1 MPRYG
6 ASKTDI
12 GIAAGNLGASLLGGF
27 GRRQGQMDGYR
38 QLVNMTQAEQNQLE
52 NDELR
57 RVASLDPYQQTF
69 NDMGLIGAE
78 AEKYR
83 QAMTTGQIPE
93 GLDTEKLRQGLAL
106 FNVYQ
111 RGGKVSDVEKALG
124 DAHRNYIGR
133 QVTPDNIANI
143 GGMIGAL
150 DGKPMEGLQAQL
162 TTGIARGEEQP
173 NTMRALMASQGKGL
187 YDNMPGGVFNIDTG
201 EQNINDLGQSTIIKN
216 QALAKQANAGATEN
230 LAQARKASPDYSG
243 TSQPMPEPS
252 GVNVSP
258 LPPKLTE
265 AQSKAAVF
273 ASQMRS
279 ASKNIDAIE
288 GSNDLSKFGNQID
301 SVMAGGLTNMLSS
314 SAAQK
319 YKQAQ
324 RQWAESFLRIKTG
337 AAANKEE
344 VENNIKTFFPQV
356 GDGPEVIKQK
366 AEQRKQAEEDVIY
379 SSGPAAAKFAV
390 KDEPPISEGGVDVGI
405 KQDTWDSMPPEQK
418 KMIKDD
424 VDKAKQTDP
433 FRGFTPEQV
442 KQFLKEHP
450 DWKP

>member
-6 ASKTDI
+6 TSKTDI
-12 GIAAGNLGASLLGGF
+12 GVAMGNLGASLLGGF

-57 RVASLDPYQQTF
+57 RVANLDPYQQTF
-69 NDMGLIGAE
+69 NDMGVMGAD

-93 GLDTEKLRQGLAL
+93 GVDAEKLRQGLAL

-111 RGGKVSDVEKALG
+111 RGGKIQDVEKAVS
-124 DAHRNYIGR
+124 DAFRNYLGR
-133 QVTPDNIANI
+133 QVNPNNVADI
-143 GGMIGAL
+143 GAQIGAL

-187 YDNMPGGVFNIDTG
+187 YNNMPGGVFNIDTG
-201 EQNINDLGQSTIIKN
+201 EQSINDMGRSVIGKN
-216 QALAKQANAGATEN
+216 QAQAYQAQTGATKN
-230 LAQARKASPDYSG
+230 LAQANKASPEYSG
-243 TSQPMPEPS
+243 TNQLMPEPS
-252 GVNVSP
+252 GVNVSA

-288 GSNDLSKFGNQID
+288 GANDLSKLGNQID

-314 SAAQK
+314 SSAQK

-379 SSGPAAAKFAV
+379 SSGPAAAKFAT
-390 KDEPPISEGGVDVGI
+390 KDEPPDSTGKVNVNIS
-405 KQDTWDSMPPEQK
+405 QDTWDSMTPE
-418 KMIKDD
+418 
-424 VDKAKQTDP
+424 DKQQLKADMEKEQQNDP
-433 FRGFTPEQV
+433 FRGFTPEQ
-442 KQFLKEHP
+442 KAQFLKEHP